1 MKETLGERIIK
12 QKGVLTVK
20 EVFYKE
26 EIAGARRVQG
36 LTGEEWVLI
45 KTEIRP
51 NHIYNIIKK

>member
-1 MKETLGERIIK
+1 MKESLGERIIK

-45 KTEIRP
+45 KTEIRLK
-51 NHIYNIIKK
+51 HIYNVNNK